1 MTILK
6 YNMVLFGLLML
17 LTLSAAASLSV
28 GAHRISVEEML
39 RVLMPVSAEDET
51 NRSILLDIRAPRV
64 ILAIMVGGS
73 LAIGGAILQGLFR
86 NPIVDPG
93 FIGLSSGASLAASL
107 YIVFSAH
114 VPFFANLFGAHALP
128 VAAFSGAITACI
140 IVARI
145 GSVRGKTTIT
155 VLLLA
160 GVAITALA
168 EAGTG
173 ILSFLATDAQL
184 RSLTF
189 WRLGSLGGATWV
201 LLGSVFAF
209 FILPVLF
216 LPYLSRG
223 LDLFALGEREA
234 GHLGLRTE
242 LFKNLA
248 MAVTCLLVGAAV
260 SASGTISFVGLVVP
274 HILRLAFH
282 PSHRFL
288 LPASGLLGGSL
299 MLLADLAARTIAAPT
314 EVPIGILTALLGAPF
329 FLWLFRRQRAE
340 GFTA

>member
-1 MTILK
+1 MNWVKGNLILA
-6 YNMVLFGLLML
+6 GLTAL
-17 LTLSAAASLSV
+17 LIVSATASLGV
-28 GAHRISVEEML
+28 GAHHVSLFDML
-39 RVLMPVSAEDET
+39 RSLQPLSSEDET

-64 ILAIMVGGS
+64 VLAILVGGS
-73 LAIGGAILQGLFR
+73 LAIAGTILQGLFR

-93 FIGLSSGASLAASL
+93 FIGLSSGASFAASL
-107 YIVFSAH
+107 YIVFSIH
-114 VPFFANLFGAHALP
+114 IPLIDNLFGARALP
-128 VAAFSGAITACI
+128 VAAFVGAIVACI
-140 IVARI
+140 IVSRI
-145 GSVRGKTTIT
+145 ASVRGRTTIT
-155 VLLLA
+155 ILLLA

-201 LLGSVFAF
+201 LLGSIIF
-209 FILPVLF
+209 FFLLPLFF

-223 LDLFALGEREA
+223 LDLFSLGEREA
-234 GHLGLRTE
+234 GHLGLSTE
-242 LFKNLA
+242 VFKNVG

-260 SASGTISFVGLVVP
+260 SASGTIAFVGLVVP

-288 LPASGLLGGSL
+288 LPASCLLGASL

-314 EVPIGILTALLGAPF
+314 EIPIGILTALLGAPF
-329 FLWLFRRQRAE
+329 FLWLFRRQRLEA
-340 GFTA
+340 

>member
-1 MTILK
+1 MLG
-6 YNMVLFGLLML
+6 GLLIL
-17 LTLSAAASLSV
+17 LTVSALASLSV
-28 GAHRISVEEML
+28 GAHRISVAEML
-39 RVLMPVSAEDET
+39 RVIQPLSQEDET
-51 NRSILLDIRAPRV
+51 NRSILFDIRTPRV
-64 ILAIMVGGS
+64 LLAILVGGS

-93 FIGLSSGASLAASL
+93 FIGLSSGASFTASL
-107 YIVFSAH
+107 YIVFSTH
-114 VPFFANLFGAHALP
+114 VPFLGDLFGARALP
-128 VAAFSGAITACI
+128 VAAFVGAIIACML
-140 IVARI
+140 VSRI
-145 GSVRGKTTIT
+145 ASVRGRTAITI
-155 VLLLA
+155 LLLA

-184 RSLTF
+184 RSLAF
-189 WRLGSLGGATWV
+189 WRLGSLGGATWA
-201 LLGSVFAF
+201 LLGSTLIF
-209 FILPVLF
+209 FLLPLLF

-242 LFKNLA
+242 VFKNIA

-260 SASGTISFVGLVVP
+260 SASGSISFVGLVVP

-288 LPASGLLGGSL
+288 LPASCLLGASL
-299 MLLADLAARTIAAPT
+299 MLLADLAARTLVAPT
-314 EVPIGILTALLGAPF
+314 EIPIGILTALLGAPF
-329 FLWLFRRQRAE
+329 FLWLFRRQRLE
-340 GFTA
+340 I